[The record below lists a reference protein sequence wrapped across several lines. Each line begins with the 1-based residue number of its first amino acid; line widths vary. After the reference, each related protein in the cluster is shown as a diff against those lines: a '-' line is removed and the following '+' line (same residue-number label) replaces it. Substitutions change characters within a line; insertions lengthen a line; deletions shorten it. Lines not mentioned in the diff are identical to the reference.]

1 MFLNYLV
8 HELIEF
14 MAVHTI
20 EFMAVHEQ
28 PEFMNKVKVHEQNK
42 FMNPWIIMKVS
53 FVVKEYS

>member
-20 EFMAVHEQ
+20 EFMAAHEH
-28 PEFMNKVKVHEQNK
+28 PEFMNKVKVHEQSV
-42 FMNPWIIMKVS
+42 IMKVS